1 MTDLL
6 GDAITLS
13 LVGDWGVEAG
23 AVNDTGG
30 GSKLDLG
37 DNRLPFPDLFD
48 QNRNI
53 STRKDKNCK
62 LKLKLYTEI
71 LH

>member
-30 GSKLDLG
+30 GSKLHLG
-37 DNRLPFPDLFD
+37 DNRLPFPDLFH
-48 QNRNI
+48 QNRNAL
-53 STRKDKNCK
+53 TMNDKNCK
-62 LKLKLYTEI
+62 LKLKMYTNI

>member
-13 LVGDWGVEAG
+13 LVDDWGADAG
-23 AVNDTGG
+23 TVNDTEG

-37 DNRLPFPDLFD
+37 DSRLPFSDLFD
-48 QNRNI
+48 YNRDVQ
-53 STRKDKNCK
+53 SQ
-62 LKLKLYTEI
+62 
-71 LH
+71 

>member
-13 LVGDWGVEAG
+13 LVDDWGADAG
-23 AVNDTGG
+23 TVNDTEG

-37 DNRLPFPDLFD
+37 DNRLPFSDLFD
-48 QNRNI
+48 SNGDVQ
-53 STRKDKNCK
+53 SQ
-62 LKLKLYTEI
+62 
-71 LH
+71 

>member
-23 AVNDTGG
+23 AMNDTGG
-30 GSKLDLG
+30 GSKLHLG
-37 DNRLPFPDLFD
+37 DNRLPFPDLFH
-48 QNRNI
+48 QNKKCTHNERQ
-53 STRKDKNCK
+53 K
-62 LKLKLYTEI
+62 L
-71 LH
+71 

>member
-23 AVNDTGG
+23 NVKDTGG

-37 DNRLPFPDLFD
+37 DNRLPFSDLFV
-48 QNRNI
+48 
-53 STRKDKNCK
+53 
-62 LKLKLYTEI
+62 
-71 LH
+71 